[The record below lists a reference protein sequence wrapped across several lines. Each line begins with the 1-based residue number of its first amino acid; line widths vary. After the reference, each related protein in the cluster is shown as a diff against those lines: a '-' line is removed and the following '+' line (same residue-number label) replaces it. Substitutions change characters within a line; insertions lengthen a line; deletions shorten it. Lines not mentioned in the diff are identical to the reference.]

1 MSTVSIRMTALCAG
15 NNHATI
21 EIVKDGGQVRT
32 LQLGIAD
39 VRAAPTVEDIEAFV
53 RVAIRLQSEGKT
65 LIQLRNALQTG
76 FTVTV

>member
-1 MSTVSIRMTALCAG
+1 MSTVAIRMTALCAG

-21 EIVKDGGQVRT
+21 EVVKDGGATRT
-32 LQLGIAD
+32 VALGIAD
-39 VRAAPTVEDIEAFV
+39 VRSAPSQDDIEAFV

-65 LIQLRNALQTG
+65 LAQLRTSLLAG